1 MMKQI
6 KKTMTFAAVISLSF
20 VLSVFNVYAEPV
32 NRSVRIDGQEKTGQI
47 LEDGTTDSQ
56 QPEEETENP
65 EEELDEADEEKPSE
79 KNSDTS
85 KLSDSKESDSASD
98 TQAPASETGNGNASA
113 DINTVSDSSAQ
124 NTGTDTAAV
133 QPANA
138 DNTQNVSE
146 NSDESAKTVDAVNEI
161 IEDTESELND
171 TAPENDADKAVT
183 DIENQTETE
192 AVNQAEP
199 ETENQITALKTA
211 GNNTL
216 EAAEPEASTANEV
229 PSSDAAKVVTTAAPA
244 ETSAASTDKDRIE
257 GVAYIPTSG
266 NMSGTDTP
274 VRYVYSDKY
283 FEKSSII
290 ADSDVNF
297 NYDLAALSAILA
309 NCSGYSSRVKT
320 ENGQPNPEAAENQSK
335 NIQTILREI
344 GFENIE
350 INDDY
355 TEDGNPFTTGVLCA
369 TKKINVNGKE
379 YTVLGIFPRSFG
391 YTMEWANNGV
401 IGAEG
406 DAQGPSE
413 QTQKKILDFVKN
425 YVKEKGVTGDLK
437 IWSTGVSRGGGLSM
451 LTSAYIDNELGNNGT
466 TESLFNVDGLK
477 LTQDDV
483 YTYTFGAPNWGFEG
497 NTRESSGDKKTVY
510 NNIHNFA
517 ANYDILYKLFSGN
530 WGLEHYGY
538 DRTLSTQEALA
549 NMKLMKDQYSAL
561 LEMTVDELNK
571 TGFFVQDDDGSYV
584 YKPFSSANTYKYQG
598 KTMNLEEFLTAYMSE
613 VTKEVNR
620 ESEYAVNQNGVQA
633 LLTVFLGQRDKIQP
647 FMDNIQ
653 SVAIE
658 ELTKDFQEALKI
670 LNEQG
675 VEAAIKYIREKG
687 QLDNLSAQIITATYD
702 KVNIKYEYDYENK
715 QEVEKQVAK
724 EIYSQYVRQLW
735 NIAWNLG
742 TADIQGTVNMYRA
755 AGNLWSAHDV
765 NIYASWVRGFSSDS
779 DFYLNNPLTPAEKWG
794 YRMVY
799 LPKEDSGFVIK
810 VYKAGKDQV
819 TVDGVVGGKLD
830 GTINPD
836 GYLREDGFDPYVHI
850 GVDLKGN
857 KVLYLRSDQEY
868 VLEFAPQEDNVNAE
882 GLKIDEFNYEK
893 YYEIFKPVHTIA
905 EDDNKIE
912 LEQIARLINDGT
924 YKLSDKLYLEI
935 GGIKFE
941 VDKKEVLKAARM
953 LKSAPAAE
961 TVSTHE
967 AEYYLL
973 AKLVELVGAVENE
986 TGGKVNSRDYY
997 QTKMLINDPAGVS
1010 VTLKASPLDGYR
1022 FVGWY
1027 THNGTFVSNSL
1038 NFTKYFNFNDSSV
1051 LYYARFER
1059 IQDEED
1065 DSKPEPAYI
1074 PTDGWDQINIPVEV
1088 TSLAPARAYRVPKT
1102 ADKSRMDLWI
1112 MFFASLTTAGAS
1124 MYLLK
1129 ETE

>member
-1 MMKQI
+1 MKQI
-6 KKTMTFAAVISLSF
+6 KKTMTFTAVISLSF

-32 NRSVRIDGQEKTGQI
+32 NRSVRIDEQEKTGQI

-65 EEELDEADEEKPSE
+65 EEELDEADEEKSSE

-124 NTGTDTAAV
+124 NTGTDTAV
-133 QPANA
+133 TQPATTETA
-138 DNTQNVSE
+138 QVTPENTN
-146 NSDESAKTVDAVNEI
+146 NSTDSVDAVNELN
-161 IEDTESELND
+161 EDTD
-171 TAPENDADKAVT
+171 TEVTDAAATENEADEAVT
-183 DIENQTETE
+183 DAENQTE
-192 AVNQAEP
+192 P
-199 ETENQITALKTA
+199 EVENQITALKTA
-211 GNNTL
+211 GNNML
-216 EAAEPEASTANEV
+216 GAAETETSAANEV
-229 PSSDAAKVVTTAAPA
+229 PASDTETAEVSTTAAPA
-244 ETSAASTDKDRIE
+244 AASTDKDRIE

-290 ADSDVNF
+290 KDSDVNY
-297 NYDLAALSAILA
+297 NYDLAALSAIIA

-369 TKKINVNGKE
+369 TKKINVNGQE

-483 YTYTFGAPNWGFEG
+483 YTYTFGAPNWGFKE

-538 DRTLSTQEALA
+538 DRTLSTQEAQN

-584 YKPFSSANTYKYQG
+584 YKPFSSANTYEYQG

-715 QEVEKQVAK
+715 QEVEKEVAK

-779 DFYLNNPLTPAEKWG
+779 AFYLNNPLTPAEKWG

-857 KVLYLRSDQEY
+857 KVLYLRSDQEH

-924 YKLSDKLYLEI
+924 YNLSDKLYLEI

-1010 VTLKASPLDGYR
+1010 VTLNASPLDGYR

-1038 NFTKYFNFNDSSV
+1038 NFTKYFNFNDSSA

-1112 MFFASLTTAGAS
+1112 MFFASLTAAGAS
-1124 MYLLK
+1124 IYLLK

>member
-1 MMKQI
+1 MKQI
-6 KKTMTFAAVISLSF
+6 KKTMTFTAVISLSF

-32 NRSVRIDGQEKTGQI
+32 NRSVRIDEQEKTGQI

-65 EEELDEADEEKPSE
+65 EEELDEADEEKSSE

-124 NTGTDTAAV
+124 NTGTDTAV
-133 QPANA
+133 TQPATTETA
-138 DNTQNVSE
+138 QVTPENTN
-146 NSDESAKTVDAVNEI
+146 NSTDSVDAVNELN
-161 IEDTESELND
+161 EDTD
-171 TAPENDADKAVT
+171 TEVTDAAATENEADEAVT
-183 DIENQTETE
+183 DAENQTE
-192 AVNQAEP
+192 P
-199 ETENQITALKTA
+199 EVENQITALKTA
-211 GNNTL
+211 GNNML
-216 EAAEPEASTANEV
+216 GAAEMETSAANEV
-229 PSSDAAKVVTTAAPA
+229 PASDTETAEVSTTAAPA
-244 ETSAASTDKDRIE
+244 AASTDKDRIE

-290 ADSDVNF
+290 KDSDVNY
-297 NYDLAALSAILA
+297 NYDLAALSAIIA

-369 TKKINVNGKE
+369 TKKINVNGQE

-483 YTYTFGAPNWGFEG
+483 YTYTFGAPNWGFKE

-538 DRTLSTQEALA
+538 DRTLSTQEAQN

-584 YKPFSSANTYKYQG
+584 YKPFSSANTYEYQG

-715 QEVEKQVAK
+715 QEVEKEVAK

-779 DFYLNNPLTPAEKWG
+779 AFYLNNPLTPAEKWG

-924 YKLSDKLYLEI
+924 YNLSDKLYLEI

-1010 VTLKASPLDGYR
+1010 VTLNASPLDGYR

-1038 NFTKYFNFNDSSV
+1038 NFTKYFNFNDSSA

-1112 MFFASLTTAGAS
+1112 MFFASLTAAGAS
-1124 MYLLK
+1124 IYLLK